1 VKTDFDIKK
10 KISIRYI
17 SISVLT
23 IFSKST
29 MPAYNLTK
37 PNTL

>member
-29 MPAYNLTK
+29 MPACDDNHETG
-37 PNTL
+37 